1 LLMTTVD
8 RPFNFWTQM
17 LPGLV
22 VFGFGLT
29 MMVSP
34 LTAAVLAAV
43 DPAQSGI
50 GSAINNAIAR
60 IAGLIAVALIGGIVG
75 GTVDFGGFRQGALGV
90 AVLFALAGVI
100 SWAGI
105 RNEQCDYARVSERA

>member
-1 LLMTTVD
+1 
-8 RPFNFWTQM
+8 M

-29 MMVSP
+29 MTVSP

-60 IAGLIAVALIGGIVG
+60 IAGLIAVALTAVIVG
-75 GTVDFGGFRQGALGV
+75 GSIDFAWIPAGRVRSGG
-90 AVLFALAGVI
+90 AVRRRRG
-100 SWAGI
+100 
-105 RNEQCDYARVSERA
+105 